1 MLDSGGMPSSHSAT
15 VTALAFSIGLHE
27 GTGGST
33 FAIAV
38 VLACVV
44 CTHSLTNQ
52 TIFFFSLSF
61 FDHLL
66 LLLLPDYLQ
75 FLLIFA
81 LTKITLLVTN

>member
-52 TIFFFSLSF
+52 TIFFFPYHSLIIYFYS
-61 FDHLL
+61 
-66 LLLLPDYLQ
+66 YC
-75 FLLIFA
+75 LIICNFY
-81 LTKITLLVTN
+81 